1 VLRIDRNKQTLTP
14 LEQPSLSEALV
25 RERYDLQEFICNS
38 PDTFFGEIGQ
48 DLFLIGKEIQPS
60 SSVQDRIDVLAIDK
74 DGTCVVVELKR
85 GNHKLQLFQAIS
97 YAGMIA
103 DWDVNSFLQLLDQ
116 SRRDELEEFLDV
128 EVELKDINREQ
139 RVVLIAEAFDFALL
153 KGAEWLSER
162 HGIDIRCCRIS
173 LARDAVD
180 GNEFLVCSNVYP
192 APELI
197 EQAVARRRKSQLGGD
212 PKWSDWEEAL
222 SSVTNPMVAA
232 FFKDE
237 ILQQR
242 EQYLPKR
249 TLFFRIAGKRRWFV
263 KARQALAY
271 VWQYGR
277 FQDDVAFWSRELGE
291 DARVE
296 PINGG
301 KGLRCYL
308 STKRHFDRFRDAATR
323 TLVTKEWIHQV
334 GEDQEEGAGSD
345 EE

>member
-1 VLRIDRNKQTLTP
+1 MLRIDRTCQKLTP
-14 LEQPSLSEALV
+14 LEQPSLSEAMV

-38 PDTFFGEIGQ
+38 PDVFFQEIGQ
-48 DLFLIGKEIQPS
+48 ELFLIGKEVQPS
-60 SSVQDRIDVLAIDK
+60 ESVQDRIDILAIDK
-74 DGTCVVVELKR
+74 DGTCVIVELKR

-103 DWDVNSFLQLLDQ
+103 DWESNSFLEDMDPNQ
-116 SRRDELEEFLDV
+116 RDTLEDFL
-128 EVELKDINREQ
+128 EVEIEDINREQ

-162 HGIDIRCCRIS
+162 HNIDIRCCRIS
-173 LARDAVD
+173 LAKDTSD

-197 EQAVARRRKSQLGGD
+197 EQAVARRRKTKMGGD
-212 PKWSDWEEAL
+212 PKWSDWDEAL
-222 SSVTNPMVAA
+222 KSVTNQQVAS
-232 FFKDE
+232 FFRGE
-237 ILQQR
+237 IEKQR

-263 KARQALAY
+263 RARQNLAY

-277 FQDDVAFWSRELGE
+277 FQNDVGFWVQELGD

-296 PINGG
+296 PIADG
-301 KGLRCYL
+301 KGLRCFL
-308 STKRHFDRFRDAATR
+308 STKRHFDRFREAATR
-323 TLVTKEWIHQV
+323 TLTTKEWIHQV
-334 GEDQEEGAGSD
+334 DDEQEDGAGPD
-345 EE
+345 AE